1 MGFAGS
7 IKAGGAKTIAVD
19 ENAELRGADARSE
32 APAGNLGA
40 VVFVFCAWVR
50 RTGAKARAADHA
62 SETMHKI
69 EILINEFYGI

>member
-1 MGFAGS
+1 MGFTGS
-7 IKAGGAKTIAVD
+7 IKAGGAKTTAVD
-19 ENAELRGADARSE
+19 ENVELSGADERSE
-32 APAGNLGA
+32 APAGSLGA
-40 VVFVFCAWVR
+40 VAFVFCAWLR